1 MGGEKE
7 KLGVAGVALSVM
19 DELVHTTEH
28 VEHVTARVSDRQRAG
43 GCGQLTTTIIVAS

>member
-1 MGGEKE
+1 MGGETE

-19 DELVHTTEH
+19 DELVHKT
-28 VEHVTARVSDRQRAG
+28 EHVTARVSDRQRAG